1 MFFAPTGSNATSA
14 ASGAGS
20 SSTASSGKSTTDA
33 AASQDRFLKLFVAQ
47 LNNQDPMNPMDNA
60 QMTSQMAQISTVSG
74 LESVNQSIKALSDNQ
89 SASQSL
95 LATLMIGRYAL
106 IPGNEVSLSGG
117 AAKAVVDFPQ
127 SASDAVVTI
136 KNAAGVVVNEV
147 KLGAQTAGQLTFGWD
162 GKNEAGVQ
170 QPDGQYSISIKA
182 VNGSVAVDAKIL
194 NPVRI
199 SSVAIDKGVSSLVLE
214 NGKRMSMSDVTQLI

>member
-1 MFFAPTGSNATSA
+1 MATVNSATGIDYESFNVASNKAGSNAE
-14 ASGAGS
+14 
-20 SSTASSGKSTTDA
+20 DI
-33 AASQDRFLKLFVAQ
+33 QNRFLKLLTTQ
-47 LNNQDPMNPMDNA
+47 LKTQDPSNPMDNA

-74 LESVNQSIKALSDNQ
+74 LESVNASIKALSDNQ

-106 IPGNEVSLSGG
+106 IPGNEVSLNGG

-136 KNAAGVVVNEV
+136 KNAAGVVVSEI
-147 KLGAQTAGQLTFGWD
+147 KLGAQTAGQLTVGWD
-162 GKNEAGVQ
+162 GKNAAGVQ

-182 VNGSVAVDAKIL
+182 VNGTVAVDAKIL
-194 NPVRI
+194 NPVKI

>member
-1 MFFAPTGSNATSA
+1 MATVNSATATGIDYESFNVASNKAASNAE
-14 ASGAGS
+14 
-20 SSTASSGKSTTDA
+20 DI
-33 AASQDRFLKLFVAQ
+33 QNRFLKLLTTQ
-47 LNNQDPMNPMDNA
+47 LKTQDPSNPMDNA

-74 LESVNQSIKALSDNQ
+74 LESVNASIKALSDNQ

-106 IPGNEVSLSGG
+106 IPGNEVSLNGG

-136 KNAAGVVVNEV
+136 KNAAGVVVSEI
-147 KLGAQTAGQLTFGWD
+147 KLGAQTAGQLTVGWD
-162 GKNEAGVQ
+162 GKNAAGVQ

-194 NPVRI
+194 NPVKI

>member
-1 MFFAPTGSNATSA
+1 MATVNSATGIDFESYNVASNKAGSNAE
-14 ASGAGS
+14 
-20 SSTASSGKSTTDA
+20 DI
-33 AASQDRFLKLFVAQ
+33 QNRFLKLLTTQ
-47 LNNQDPMNPMDNA
+47 LKTQDPSNPMDNA

-74 LESVNQSIKALSDNQ
+74 LESVNASIKALSDNQ

-106 IPGNEVSLSGG
+106 IPGNEVSLNGG

-136 KNAAGVVVNEV
+136 KNAAGVVVSEI
-147 KLGAQTAGQLTFGWD
+147 KLGAQTAGQLTVGWD
-162 GKNEAGVQ
+162 GKNAAGVQ

-194 NPVRI
+194 NPVKI

>member
-1 MFFAPTGSNATSA
+1 MATVNSSTGIDYESYNVTKNKATSNAE
-14 ASGAGS
+14 
-20 SSTASSGKSTTDA
+20 DI
-33 AASQDRFLKLFVAQ
+33 QNRFLKLLTTQ
-47 LNNQDPMNPMDNA
+47 LKTQDPSNPMDNA

-95 LATLMIGRYAL
+95 LATLMIGRHAL
-106 IPGNEVSLSGG
+106 IPGNEISLSSG

-127 SASDAVVTI
+127 SASNAVVTI
-136 KNAAGVVVNEV
+136 KNAAGVVVSEI
-147 KLGAQTAGQLTFGWD
+147 KLGAQTAGQLTVGWD
-162 GKNEAGVQ
+162 GKNAAGVQ
-170 QPDGQYSISIKA
+170 QPDGQYSISVQA

-194 NPVRI
+194 NPVKI

>member
-1 MFFAPTGSNATSA
+1 MATVNSSTGIDYESYNVTKNKATSNAE
-14 ASGAGS
+14 
-20 SSTASSGKSTTDA
+20 DI
-33 AASQDRFLKLFVAQ
+33 QNRFLKLLTTQ
-47 LNNQDPMNPMDNA
+47 LKTQDPSNPMDNA

-95 LATLMIGRYAL
+95 LATLMIGRHAL
-106 IPGNEVSLSGG
+106 IPGNEISLSSG

-127 SASDAVVTI
+127 SASNAVVTI
-136 KNAAGVVVNEV
+136 KNAAGVVVSEI
-147 KLGAQTAGQLTFGWD
+147 KLGAQTAGQLTVGWD
-162 GKNEAGVQ
+162 GRNAAGVQ
-170 QPDGQYSISIKA
+170 QPDGQYSISVQA

-194 NPVRI
+194 NPVKI

>member
-1 MFFAPTGSNATSA
+1 MATVNSATGIDFESYNVASNKAGSNAE
-14 ASGAGS
+14 
-20 SSTASSGKSTTDA
+20 DI
-33 AASQDRFLKLFVAQ
+33 QNRFLKLLTTQ
-47 LNNQDPMNPMDNA
+47 LKTQDPSNPMDNA

-74 LESVNQSIKALSDNQ
+74 LESVNASIKALSDNQ

-106 IPGNEVSLSGG
+106 IPGNEVSLNGG

-136 KNAAGVVVNEV
+136 KNAAGVVVSEI
-147 KLGAQTAGQLTFGWD
+147 KLGAQTAGQLTVGWD
-162 GKNEAGVQ
+162 GKNAAGVQ

-182 VNGSVAVDAKIL
+182 VNGTVAVDAKIL
-194 NPVRI
+194 NPVKI